1 MSLNTTCGE
10 NVNKIRQYLGELG
23 PKTSQKRAILWMLE
37 SVQKNLKIYNLTTKN
52 AILIK
57 LIMITYLY
65 ETFHLSKS

>member
-37 SVQKNLKIYNLTTKN
+37 SVRKNLKIYNLTTKN

-57 LIMITYLY
+57 LITIMYLY
-65 ETFHLSKS
+65 ETFHLPKS